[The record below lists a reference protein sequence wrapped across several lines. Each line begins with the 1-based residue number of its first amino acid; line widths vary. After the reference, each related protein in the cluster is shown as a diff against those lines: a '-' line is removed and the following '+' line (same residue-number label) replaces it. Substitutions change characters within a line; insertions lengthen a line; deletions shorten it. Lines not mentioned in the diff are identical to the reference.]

1 MAGHQ
6 HLAVITD
13 IIKYLLKYLLTICIY
28 IYIFTQYTHTHIYI
42 YFSINYW
49 CLLFADSWSVHHS
62 LTVFEYSLRT
72 CIVDFCAVWTT
83 NIHIFHFYVNFIFV
97 LQLFLDISI
106 FSHVNLLIFPLGF
119 WILCLA
125 QGSLTYFLF
134 NHEQKTSW
142 LYTFMK

>member
-13 IIKYLLKYLLTICIY
+13 IIKYLLKYLLTICVCIY
-28 IYIFTQYTHTHIYI
+28 ICLHNTHTHIY
-42 YFSINYW
+42 
-49 CLLFADSWSVHHS
+49 LLFHQLLMPFFADSWSVHHS
-62 LTVFEYSLRT
+62 LIVFEYSLRM

-83 NIHIFHFYVNFIFV
+83 NLHIFHLYVNFIFV
-97 LQLFLDISI
+97 LRLFLDISI

-119 WILCLA
+119 WVLCLA